1 MQDLSINSKHFS
13 SLKILYIFSK
23 VLPVVIK
30 VNLMSFFLMSSSFFF
45 VIPLIINLNESSES
59 EKIKVPFV
67 YFLNS
72 MASSFI
78 LS

>member
-1 MQDLSINSKHFS
+1 M
-13 SLKILYIFSK
+13 LYIFSK

-30 VNLMSFFLMSSSFFF
+30 VNLISFLLMSSSFSFC
-45 VIPLIINLNESSES
+45 IPLIINLNESSES

-72 MASSFI
+72 ISSSFI
-78 LS
+78 LFEYFSLL